1 LRIVLV
7 RKVDEQRTALVSPL
21 YAAPGEHRRSG
32 FEPRLQPLVFVRSAS
47 RTVPRRGVGVGVLV
61 GGGLLVVVVVLSSQV
76 ATPPWWEQLPEWCCE

>member
-1 LRIVLV
+1 VLV

-32 FEPRLQPLVFVRSAS
+32 FEPRLQPLVFVRGAS
-47 RTVPRRGVGVGVLV
+47 RTVLPRRGVGVGVLV